1 MIIVLIVKCNEIN
14 DKEPSDEEL
23 EELNLKLEATLESVK
38 AKLDKLPE
46 ELRNKIKE
54 KFDLDTRIGD
64 LNLNIK
70 KKKAINKDEI

>member
-1 MIIVLIVKCNEIN
+1 MVKCNEIN

>member
-1 MIIVLIVKCNEIN
+1 MVKCNEIN

-70 KKKAINKDEI
+70 KKKANNKDEI

>member
-1 MIIVLIVKCNEIN
+1 LIVKCNETN
-14 DKEPSDEEL
+14 DNEPSDEEL
-23 EELNLKLEATLESVK
+23 EELNSKLEATLESVK

-54 KFDLDTRIGD
+54 KFDLESKIGD

-70 KKKAINKDEI
+70 KKNANKDEI

>member
-1 MIIVLIVKCNEIN
+1 MIVKCNETN
-14 DKEPSDEEL
+14 DNEPSDEEL
-23 EELNLKLEATLESVK
+23 EELNSKLEATLESVK

-54 KFDLDTRIGD
+54 KFDLESKIGD

-70 KKKAINKDEI
+70 KKNANKDEI

>member
-1 MIIVLIVKCNEIN
+1 MIVKCNEIN
-14 DKEPSDEEL
+14 DKEEPSDEEL
-23 EELNLKLEATLESVK
+23 EELNSKLEATLESVK

-54 KFDLDTRIGD
+54 KFDLESKIGD

-70 KKKAINKDEI
+70 KKNANKDEI